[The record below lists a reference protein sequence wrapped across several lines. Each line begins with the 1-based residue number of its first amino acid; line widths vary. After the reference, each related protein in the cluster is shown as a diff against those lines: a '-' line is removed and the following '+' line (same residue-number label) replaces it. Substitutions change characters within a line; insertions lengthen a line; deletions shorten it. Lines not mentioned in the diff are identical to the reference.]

1 MKSVTEWTFE
11 DKGDGTVEIH
21 AKTEDSNSRDICRRL
36 FFAFAAEGKAILSMT
51 SKKANLEDV
60 FIELTEGESGVERN
74 GDWEEQD
81 IPAVADETGNAENSG
96 SDSAESEGTDE

>member
-1 MKSVTEWTFE
+1 
-11 DKGDGTVEIH
+11 
-21 AKTEDSNSRDICRRL
+21 
-36 FFAFAAEGKAILSMT
+36 MT

-60 FIELTEGESGVERN
+60 FIELTEGESGVERS
-74 GDWEEQD
+74 GDREEQD